1 MQTRIKPR
9 LFKYIPTFLPFLPTY
24 IDTYRPIFQKEKKRF
39 QIKLFIYVYTEKV
52 GGRKNLKT
60 LELVRG

>member
-1 MQTRIKPR
+1 MDR
-9 LFKYIPTFLPFLPTY
+9 FFL
-24 IDTYRPIFQKEKKRF
+24 KRKMKRS